1 MILGKNKTLQKQYQ
15 TDCYTRD
22 EFFSILSID
31 EIVGHKFSDSG
42 QKEIFSDY
50 SIKNDSLDFI
60 IYNIF
65 YPLPLVKEI
74 HIVNWAGGWS
84 SDQSYINLEY
94 FATHA
99 LYPAQWRMRRVLK
112 HLMGPV
118 GITAPPEEVEEKII
132 TKDQIFPEIIKFI
145 NHIDEEKAKKL
156 LRSFNLSQLV

>member
-1 MILGKNKTLQKQYQ
+1 MILYKNKTLQKQYQ

-31 EIVGHKFSDSG
+31 EIVGHKYSDSG
-42 QKEIFSDY
+42 QKESFSDY
-50 SIKNDSLDFI
+50 SIKNDSLDFT

-99 LYPAQWRMRRVLK
+99 LYPSQWRMRRGLK
-112 HLMGPV
+112 HQSNY
-118 GITAPPEEVEEKII
+118 TSEEVEKTI

-145 NHIDEEKAKKL
+145 NHIDEERAKKL

>member
-31 EIVGHKFSDSG
+31 EIIGHKFSDSG

-74 HIVNWAGGWS
+74 YIVNWGGGWS

-99 LYPAQWRMRRVLK
+99 LYPAQWRMKRFLK

-118 GITAPPEEVEEKII
+118 SRSTPEEVEEKTI

-145 NHIDEEKAKKL
+145 NHIDEERSKKL

>member
-1 MILGKNKTLQKQYQ
+1 MILYKNKTLQKQYQ

-22 EFFSILSID
+22 DFFSILSID
-31 EIVGHKFSDSG
+31 EIIGHKFSDSG

-50 SIKNDSLDFI
+50 SIKNDSLDFT

-74 HIVNWAGGWS
+74 YIVNWAGGWS

-112 HLMGPV
+112 
-118 GITAPPEEVEEKII
+118 PEEVEEKII

-156 LRSFNLSQLV
+156 LRNFNLNQLL